1 MIQAILHYQQID
13 GRLYKLE
20 RELASC
26 DERKEYVKL
35 KKYMENAEEK
45 LDALET
51 KASALK
57 AEAIELSKRYL
68 AAEETLKDFE
78 HLDELVEGG
87 ADIAFYKKKAQS
99 IAEQMKKIRSDLT
112 AMTKNI
118 QETSDEYQALKEKV
132 IENQKKYAEAKGKY
146 KEVKDGRMEERTA
159 IEGELAKAA
168 KQADETLLNVYLT
181 KRKEKI
187 FPVVGQLT
195 DNRCPFCCMDIPLAN
210 QSALEGGG
218 TIECEHCHRIIYK

>member
-146 KEVKDGRMEERTA
+146 KVPH
-159 IEGELAKAA
+159 
-168 KQADETLLNVYLT
+168 
-181 KRKEKI
+181 
-187 FPVVGQLT
+187 FPVAKLIAFFLPKSFGCWQTMPKSSLYGLL
-195 DNRCPFCCMDIPLAN
+195 FLYA
-210 QSALEGGG
+210 
-218 TIECEHCHRIIYK
+218 